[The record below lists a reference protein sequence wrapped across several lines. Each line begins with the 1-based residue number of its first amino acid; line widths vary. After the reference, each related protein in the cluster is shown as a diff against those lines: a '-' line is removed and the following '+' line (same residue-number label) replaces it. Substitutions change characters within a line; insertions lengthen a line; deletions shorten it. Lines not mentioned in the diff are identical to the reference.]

1 MNNNTSNNELRNNII
16 SLSLPPPAFTPSV
29 LRRKMARKT
38 SSTRKMLW
46 KHCGDGTSGRG
57 RRVRERQARYT
68 KAENPSRLNNV
79 GNLPAECGNKQWRTP
94 LLYTSSH
101 DAGESSERAGDGA
114 STYRGCCI
122 ALLLFGTHI
131 TSGITIFP
139 LCVAFALDFFHFLHG
154 KKQPREKGG
163 AKKKVVEWDEKK
175 CHHDVYLENRRAGV
189 GEDEHKS
196 SARGFGATTKKRQK
210 TTEIEIVV
218 VFILK
223 PFQFQSHL
231 WILWIVQMRCFMEG
245 SCRKDKWWE
254 GRWLYGCERK
264 ARKINSSELYFFVF
278 RLSGYIEYLR
288 IASCSAFKSPP
299 VPAARLDVDTC
310 QAMIFSHPLLLLNP
324 SST

>member
-16 SLSLPPPAFTPSV
+16 SLSPPALTPSV

-46 KHCGDGTSGRG
+46 KHCGDGTSGG
-57 RRVRERQARYT
+57 SERQARYT

-101 DAGESSERAGDGA
+101 DAGESAERGMGR

-139 LCVAFALDFFHFLHG
+139 LCVAFALDFFHFLHE
-154 KKQPREKGG
+154 KKAAERKRGR
-163 AKKKVVEWDEKK
+163 KKVVEMRKSAIMMCIWKNDERGRGGRTSIKAR
-175 CHHDVYLENRRAGV
+175 LGGV
-189 GEDEHKS
+189 RSDEE
-196 SARGFGATTKKRQK
+196 KRQK

-218 VFILK
+218 VLILK

-245 SCRKDKWWE
+245 SCRRDKWGE

-264 ARKINSSELYFFVF
+264 TRKINSSELYFFVF
-278 RLSGYIEYLR
+278 RLSGYIEYLK
-288 IASCSAFKSPP
+288 IASCSAFKSPS
-299 VPAARLDVDTC
+299 VAAARLDVDTC
-310 QAMIFSHPLLLLNP
+310 QAMIFSHPLFLFSLLNP